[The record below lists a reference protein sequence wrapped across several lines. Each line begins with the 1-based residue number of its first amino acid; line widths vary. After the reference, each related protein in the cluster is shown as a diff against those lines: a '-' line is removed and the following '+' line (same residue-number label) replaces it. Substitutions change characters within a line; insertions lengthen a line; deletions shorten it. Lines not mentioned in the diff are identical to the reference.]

1 MEKYQKV
8 AQDNLKTYKSG
19 GGYVYNLTPETL
31 TNIVGGV
38 YNEFVVDEPLYWVS
52 NTIDMDNEE
61 SIYQK
66 VPSDAGVQD
75 GVTQIWCLDVLGKKI
90 QYVQEKLQWYV
101 DIYAYQNWFSDR
113 EKEVLEPFLI

>member
-1 MEKYQKV
+1 
-8 AQDNLKTYKSG
+8 
-19 GGYVYNLTPETL
+19 
-31 TNIVGGV
+31 
-38 YNEFVVDEPLYWVS
+38 
-52 NTIDMDNEE
+52 MDNEE